1 MIFGLSKTMADLR
14 EYRNLSVK
22 QTVHDLERGIWIQ
35 GPPRS
40 GKSTAARTGPWTIPG
55 EQVYLKP
62 QNKWWDLYTQEKVVV
77 LEDLD
82 MAGGQTLSH
91 YLKIWTDKWPFPAEC
106 KGSVVRPEF
115 DYFVVTSNYSIEE
128 IYGPEETDSKKV
140 TD

>member
-1 MIFGLSKTMADLR
+1 
-14 EYRNLSVK
+14 
-22 QTVHDLERGIWIQ
+22 
-35 GPPRS
+35 
-40 GKSTAARTGPWTIPG
+40 
-55 EQVYLKP
+55 
-62 QNKWWDLYTQEKVVV
+62 
-77 LEDLD
+77 